1 MILIGGIP
9 LWRGQHVLGRVA
21 AELGEAGRG
30 LDFLLEV
37 VEVIEVVVDRFIK
50 EAHFS
55 YSVISFALLIIL

>member
-37 VEVIEVVVDRFIK
+37 VEVIEAIFLFFWGRRFY
-50 EAHFS
+50 
-55 YSVISFALLIIL
+55 YSFLGYF